1 MSSDGT
7 FCMYFNNAI
16 ELRERGKL
24 QEVDPG
30 SQTVKSDTNVTTVF
44 V

>member
-7 FCMYFNNAI
+7 FRIYFNNAI

-24 QEVDPG
+24 QEVDSA
-30 SQTVKSDTNVTTVF
+30 SQTINSDTNVAALV